1 MDAGPSIQRF
11 FQMIRGLPANAS
23 AVLIVAMVSLLG
35 ASCRT
40 GAMRDPSAEPG
51 VSHAPAA
58 QDASLQGREEN
69 RPQTI
74 NPEAASHTVDQCDAA
89 VRQVR
94 EENTQQMLQL
104 IEKEGLIEHLERQL
118 ASQQRLLDDAV
129 LEVVRAKAKQ
139 RSLES
144 RAEAAAEMA
153 EAEIGL
159 KSLRE
164 RAGDAADPELDN
176 TEQLLAVA
184 GREFEAQNFG
194 GALYLIGRAKTR
206 IRLETLRLDE
216 RDQVEGLEGEAPFA
230 VPLPLM
236 VNTVSNLR
244 EGPGREFKIIVTL
257 GEGARI
263 TGYSTKG
270 PWLRVESEG
279 GLTGWIHRSLVSAG

>member
-1 MDAGPSIQRF
+1 M
-11 FQMIRGLPANAS
+11 MRGLPANAP
-23 AVLIVAMVSLLG
+23 AVVILAMVPLLG

-58 QDASLQGREEN
+58 QDAARRGRKEN
-69 RPQTI
+69 RLQTI
-74 NPEAASHTVDQCDAA
+74 DPETAGDTVDQCIATA
-89 VRQVR
+89 RQVR

-104 IEKEGLIEHLERQL
+104 IEKEVLIEHLERQL
-118 ASQQRLLDDAV
+118 ASQQQLLDDAV

-153 EAEIGL
+153 EAKIGL

-164 RAGDAADPELDN
+164 RAGDTADPELRS

-184 GREFEAQNFG
+184 AREFEAENFG

-206 IRLETLRLDE
+206 IRLKTLRLDE

-236 VNTVSNLR
+236 VNTVSNIR
-244 EGPGREFKIIVTL
+244 EGPGREFKIVVTL

-263 TGYSTKG
+263 TGYSSKG

-279 GLTGWIHRSLVSAG
+279 GLAGWIHRSLVSAG

>member
-1 MDAGPSIQRF
+1 M
-11 FQMIRGLPANAS
+11 MRGLPANAP
-23 AVLIVAMVSLLG
+23 AIVTLAMVLLLG

-40 GAMRDPSAEPG
+40 GAMREPSAEPS
-51 VSHAPAA
+51 VTQAPAA
-58 QDASLQGREEN
+58 QDAAIRTRDKN
-69 RPQTI
+69 RSH
-74 NPEAASHTVDQCDAA
+74 ASYTVEQCDAA
-89 VRQVR
+89 FRQAR

-104 IEKEGLIEHLERQL
+104 IEKEVLIEHFERQL
-118 ASQQRLLDDAV
+118 ASQQKLLDDAV

-164 RAGDAADPELDN
+164 RAGDTADSQLRG

-184 GREFEAQNFG
+184 GREFEAENFG
-194 GALYLIGRAKTR
+194 GSLYLIGRAKTR

-244 EGPGREFKIIVTL
+244 EGPGRDFKIVVTL
-257 GEGARI
+257 AEGARI

-279 GLTGWIHRSLVSAG
+279 GLAGWIHRSLVSAG